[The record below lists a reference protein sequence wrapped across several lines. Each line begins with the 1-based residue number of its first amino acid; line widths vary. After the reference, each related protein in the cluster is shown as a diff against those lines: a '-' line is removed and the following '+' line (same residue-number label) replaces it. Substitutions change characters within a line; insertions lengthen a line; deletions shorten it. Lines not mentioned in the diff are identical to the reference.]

1 MRPLKRGSAEERR
14 THMAKGCLYCGL
26 QLPETADFC
35 PQCGR
40 PIEDAIRVESGVK
53 IRRTHMAK
61 GCLYCSLQLPETADF
76 CPQCGRPIERGFGIR
91 PIQESELDGLRKEMK
106 GRDDL
111 LQHQEFYADCSGPR
125 AHPGNDTKCGAHL
138 ARRDR
143 NSTAT
148 VEKIESIAEE
158 HVGEYSLT

>member
-1 MRPLKRGSAEERR
+1 
-14 THMAKGCLYCGL
+14 MAKSCLYCSL

-53 IRRTHMAK
+53 ISRTHMAK

-76 CPQCGRPIERGFGIR
+76 CPQCGRPIERGFRIR
-91 PIQESELDGLRKEMK
+91 PIQESEFDGFRKEMK
-106 GRDDL
+106 GNDDL
-111 LQHQEFYADCSGPR
+111 LQHQEFYSDCNGPHADTEEY
-125 AHPGNDTKCGAHL
+125 AHPGNYPECGAHL

-143 NSTAT
+143 NTTVT

-158 HVGEYSLT
+158 YVGEYSLT